1 MAKKIKE
8 LFTFTLTEIAASVR
22 CLSSMIVV
30 LNAKFA
36 PLLAARANKKT
47 VRNEEA
53 FFLQA
58 YWTGKKAPPNNTLI
72 ASLYVVG
79 GVDNKV
85 PQLHATQSEPLDYL
99 LIFSCRDLLFPV
111 MCQFFYLVLSPLN
124 INSSIYLRCS
134 NLVNSL
140 VL

>member
-1 MAKKIKE
+1 MFVIAKKIKE
-8 LFTFTLTEIAASVR
+8 LFTSTSNEIAASVR

-85 PQLHATQSEPLDYL
+85 PQLHTTQRSIISCNVP
-99 LIFSCRDLLFPV
+99 IFLF
-111 MCQFFYLVLSPLN
+111 
-124 INSSIYLRCS
+124 
-134 NLVNSL
+134 SL
-140 VL
+140 VSLEY